1 MVRGTCPILLTTQDK
16 ATSTALHYTAPA
28 RPLEDVLRSW
38 NLPHTPH
45 YARTKLPA
53 LRYIILPLLVRL
65 RKFYDVDCLAVCKR
79 LLVPLG

>member
-1 MVRGTCPILLTTQDK
+1 MHDEPTPRLIVINAQAENG
-16 ATSTALHYTAPA
+16 
-28 RPLEDVLRSW
+28 SW

-65 RKFYDVDCLAVCKR
+65 RKFYDVGCLAVCKR